1 MIRDNGMRHTMDYVY
16 VLHVELSNT
25 EGSIRM
31 TEWHKMTI
39 LREFV
44 NHTTIMQSFPPDLLR
59 SPSSKSRDAM
69 CHAWVGI

>member
-1 MIRDNGMRHTMDYVY
+1 MDYVY

-44 NHTTIMQSFPPDLLR
+44 NHNNNAIF
-59 SPSSKSRDAM
+59 SSRPRKSLVEIEGRHVSCLGRNM
-69 CHAWVGI
+69 NSLK